1 MVVTTDIALCQPDI
15 HLTLVDSKST
25 FRQEGP
31 VMKPN
36 RRSYVNS
43 LCKTQLRIESLEQRR
58 LLAADLLVFQNPVEP
73 LDVNLDQFVSP
84 VDALAIINQLNSPQ
98 TQQQTVGAL
107 LDSSG
112 DHILAPNDALSI
124 INGLNNSTSKPTQ
137 VEGLYTARD
146 YFVEQFEA
154 LPTEARIV
162 VDQFTEIINNHEST
176 TEAIYDSLRNFSQ
189 YSIANANE
197 LDAFYG
203 QLHSATLLN
212 DDNLQREVHAIGDEI
227 HDVSVASFGNSPS
240 SDSSDG
246 EIPYEFDPADYED
259 PAAALPDLFDELDEG
274 IDDIELPTYGDVIDN
289 YDEIYQTYEE
299 SEYEIGE
306 YVDEMINVNDYEDFV
321 LNGGNL
327 SDLFQD
333 IEERAE
339 EGITTIEDVVAPYG
353 PDIELGDL
361 INDAFNSAYV
371 GELIYNDIS
380 AIGGETTGSV
390 IVLNQGGI
398 VEVDFG
404 RADYLHDRASEL
416 NNQTVVIEGHL
427 EMVEG
432 IEIPNRTIV
441 QARTIFGTPELE
453 SLQLALETID
463 LSSSLAIAEALE
475 ENGLT

>member
-1 MVVTTDIALCQPDI
+1 MKVSILSIGNELLSGRTINTNANWLGNRLTKMGCRVEKQVVVPD
-15 HLTLVDSKST
+15 
-25 FRQEGP
+25 EE
-31 VMKPN
+31 KP
-36 RRSYVNS
+36 
-43 LCKTQLRIESLEQRR
+43 
-58 LLAADLLVFQNPVEP
+58 
-73 LDVNLDQFVSP
+73 
-84 VDALAIINQLNSPQ
+84 IINALNF
-98 TQQQTVGAL
+98 
-107 LDSSG
+107 
-112 DHILAPNDALSI
+112 LANDKEGCI
-124 INGLNNSTSKPTQ
+124 IVTGGLGPT
-137 VEGLYTARD
+137 
-146 YFVEQFEA
+146 
-154 LPTEARIV
+154 
-162 VDQFTEIINNHEST
+162 
-176 TEAIYDSLRNFSQ
+176 
-189 YSIANANE
+189 
-197 LDAFYG
+197 
-203 QLHSATLLN
+203 
-212 DDNLQREVHAIGDEI
+212 DDDITREVLFKYVKTE
-227 HDVSVASFGNSPS
+227 SK
-240 SDSSDG
+240 
-246 EIPYEFDPADYED
+246 FDQDYWNK
-259 PAAALPDLFDELDEG
+259 LSKKFKKLG
-274 IDDIELPTYGDVIDN
+274 IDIPDSNRDQALVPQNGDVIDN

-339 EGITTIEDVVAPYG
+339 EGFTTIEDVVAPYG
-353 PDIELGDL
+353 PDIALGDL
-361 INDAFNSAYV
+361 INHAFNSAYV